1 MFPRRIFLRGHPRH
15 RFRVRLR
22 HRRLQRLQPVL
33 RSRNQ
38 RRKRIIPHDSR
49 VIGRRQFL
57 LFRGLPDRSEHP
69 QRVIRLAVQRI
80 AVHKRSQ
87 SRSSRPFVPS
97 RGVVKIADAIISL
110 RQHFLHFPQILFR
123 FRRQWISRILLQ
135 EGLEGVLGLER
146 LRPVAVRLF
155 HLTEMRHGHLQ
166 LRVRGFRQHREEH
179 GEVCVRL
186 NGLRGVRGSALF
198 VKRIRN
204 RQLCFGQVFA
214 VRIGIDQRL
223 HV

>member
-1 MFPRRIFLRGHPRH
+1 PRTLLASSPPHLFLLFLLLPRPPRSTLFPYTTLFRSVMFPRRIFLRDHPRH

-80 AVHKRSQ
+80 AVHERSQ

-110 RQHFLHFPQILFR
+110 RQHF
-123 FRRQWISRILLQ
+123 
-135 EGLEGVLGLER
+135 
-146 LRPVAVRLF
+146 
-155 HLTEMRHGHLQ
+155 
-166 LRVRGFRQHREEH
+166 
-179 GEVCVRL
+179 
-186 NGLRGVRGSALF
+186 
-198 VKRIRN
+198 
-204 RQLCFGQVFA
+204 
-214 VRIGIDQRL
+214 
-223 HV
+223 